1 MQTCGKPYFLCEKGV
16 NSSENQGNMYLWAMK
31 PSIKLPIEDFDYHL
45 PDQSIAYTPASNRS
59 DSKLLVWNKEI
70 VAESTYNHIA
80 SFMPEKGA
88 LYFNNSKVIA
98 ARIHFQKAN
107 NSTIEI
113 FCLEPS
119 NNYQPISMAMQ
130 ATQKVEWICLVGGA
144 KKWKEDYLEK
154 EFEIIQP
161 SINGEN
167 LGENI
172 GEDKVENKPIKN
184 TNNSITIIVKAKKI
198 KSIDGKF
205 LIEFSWDNE
214 TISFSE
220 IIEHIGSIPLPP
232 YIQRATT
239 EEDKD
244 RYQTTYAKEEGSVA
258 APTAGLH
265 FNAAIFESLAQ
276 KKCSTDFISLHV
288 GAGTFMP
295 VKTAA
300 ITDHEMHA
308 EVFEITKAT
317 LIHLIEIANQK
328 ELNPS
333 NYTPVIAVGTT
344 TLRTIESLY
353 WLGVK
358 LINNERLQE
367 NKDLHLMQWD
377 AYASNLS
384 AENESTENESNS
396 DSSNNTNDD
405 TTIDN
410 NNSITVKEALSTLLS
425 WMQSHQMDPLIT
437 STQLMI
443 VPGYKFK
450 IANGLVTNFHQPKS
464 TLLLIIAAITGD
476 KWKSIY
482 QHAIDNQYRFL
493 SYGDGCF
500 FTINA

>member
-1 MQTCGKPYFLCEKGV
+1 
-16 NSSENQGNMYLWAMK
+16 MK
-31 PSIKLPIEDFDYHL
+31 PPISLPIQDFDYYL

-59 DSKLLVWNKEI
+59 DSKLLVWDKEI
-70 VAESTYNHIA
+70 IAESTYNHIA
-80 SFMPEKGA
+80 KFIPEKAA
-88 LYFNNSKVIA
+88 LFFNNSKVIA

-119 NNYQPISMAMQ
+119 AFYQPISIAMQ

-144 KKWKEDYLEK
+144 KKWKEDFLEK
-154 EFEIIQP
+154 EIEIIQP
-161 SINGEN
+161 SNNYNGVS
-167 LGENI
+167 I
-172 GEDKVENKPIKN
+172 KVR
-184 TNNSITIIVKAKKI
+184 AKKI
-198 KSIDGKF
+198 KSLEGKF
-205 LIEFSWDNE
+205 LIEFSWDND

-239 EEDKD
+239 QEDKD

-265 FNAAIFESLAQ
+265 FNDDIFKTLTEKNCAIH
-276 KKCSTDFISLHV
+276 FISLHV

-295 VKTAA
+295 VKTDK

-308 EVFEITKAT
+308 EVFEITTAT
-317 LIHLIEIANQK
+317 LTILIDITKRK
-328 ELNPS
+328 ELNPAQ
-333 NYTPVIAVGTT
+333 YTPVIAVGTT
-344 TLRTIESLY
+344 TLRTLETLY

-358 LINNERLQE
+358 LIRNPNLQE
-367 NKDLHLMQWD
+367 NKDLHLDQWD
-377 AYASNLS
+377 AY
-384 AENESTENESNS
+384 ESNNDTNN
-396 DSSNNTNDD
+396 DSKP
-405 TTIDN
+405 
-410 NNSITVKEALSTLLS
+410 SIAVKDALSKLLS
-425 WMQSHQMDPLIT
+425 WMQSHQMHSLVT

-443 VPGYKFK
+443 VPGYSFK
-450 IANGLVTNFHQPKS
+450 IVNGLVTNFHQPKS

-476 KWKSIY
+476 KWKNIY

-500 FTINA
+500 FTINE

>member
-1 MQTCGKPYFLCEKGV
+1 MQTCGKAYFLCEKEV

-31 PSIKLPIEDFDYHL
+31 PPISLPIQDFDYDL
-45 PDQSIAYTPASNRS
+45 PDQSIAYTPAANRS
-59 DSKLLVWNKEI
+59 DSKLLVWDKEI
-70 VAESTYNHIA
+70 IAESTYNHIA
-80 SFMPEKGA
+80 KFIPEKAA

-119 NNYQPISMAMQ
+119 NNYQPISVAMQ

-144 KKWKEDYLEK
+144 KKWKEDFLEK
-154 EFEIIQP
+154 EFELITP
-161 SINGEN
+161 S
-167 LGENI
+167 
-172 GEDKVENKPIKN
+172 KN
-184 TNNSITIIVKAKKI
+184 TNNSITIKVKAKKI
-198 KSIDGKF
+198 KSLDGKF
-205 LIEFSWDNE
+205 LIEFSWDND

-232 YIQRATT
+232 YIQRPTT
-239 EEDKD
+239 QEDKD

-265 FNAAIFESLAQ
+265 FNDAIFDSLSE
-276 KKCSTDFISLHV
+276 KKCSTNFISLHV

-295 VKTAA
+295 VKTDN

-308 EVFEITKAT
+308 EVFEITTTT
-317 LIHLIEIANQK
+317 LTNLIEIAKQK
-328 ELNPS
+328 ELNPAQ
-333 NYTPVIAVGTT
+333 YTPVIAVGTT
-344 TLRTIESLY
+344 TLRTLETLY
-353 WLGVK
+353 CLGVK
-358 LINNERLQE
+358 LIHNPSLQE
-367 NKDLHLMQWD
+367 NKDLHLVQWD
-377 AYASNLS
+377 AYK
-384 AENESTENESNS
+384 
-396 DSSNNTNDD
+396 SNNDSKP
-405 TTIDN
+405 
-410 NNSITVKEALSTLLS
+410 SITVKDALGTLLS
-425 WMQSHQMDPLIT
+425 WMQSHQMDQLIT

-443 VPGYKFK
+443 VPGYSFK

-476 KWKSIY
+476 KWKNIY

-500 FTINA
+500 FTIN

>member
-1 MQTCGKPYFLCEKGV
+1 MQTCGKAYFLCEKEV

-31 PSIKLPIEDFDYHL
+31 PPISLPIQDFDYDL

-59 DSKLLVWNKEI
+59 DSKLLVWDKKI
-70 VAESTYNHIA
+70 IAESNYNQIA
-80 SFMPEKGA
+80 NFIPEKTA
-88 LYFNNSKVIA
+88 LFFNNSKVIA

-119 NNYQPISMAMQ
+119 TAYQPISIAMQ
-130 ATQKVEWICLVGGA
+130 ATRKVEWICLVGGA
-144 KKWKEDYLEK
+144 KKWKEDFLEK
-154 EFEIIQP
+154 EFDIFQK

-167 LGENI
+167 IGKDKLAENNNGVTI
-172 GEDKVENKPIKN
+172 KVR
-184 TNNSITIIVKAKKI
+184 AKKI
-198 KSIDGKF
+198 KTLEGKF
-205 LIEFSWDNE
+205 LIEFSWNNDS
-214 TISFSE
+214 ISFSE

-265 FNAAIFESLAQ
+265 FNDAIFESLAE
-276 KKCSTDFISLHV
+276 KNCSINFISLHV

-295 VKTAA
+295 VKTDN

-308 EVFEITKAT
+308 EVFEINITT
-317 LIHLIEIANQK
+317 LTDLIAIAKQK
-328 ELNPS
+328 ESNPS
-333 NYTPVIAVGTT
+333 QYTPVIAVGTT
-344 TLRTIESLY
+344 TLRTLETLY

-358 LINNERLQE
+358 LIRNPSLEE
-367 NKDLHLMQWD
+367 NKDLHLVQWD
-377 AYASNLS
+377 AY
-384 AENESTENESNS
+384 
-396 DSSNNTNDD
+396 D
-405 TTIDN
+405 TN
-410 NNSITVKEALSTLLS
+410 NNSDANHSIPVKEAIGRLLS
-425 WMQSHQMDPLIT
+425 WMQSHQMHSLIT

-443 VPGYKFK
+443 VPGYNFK
-450 IANGLVTNFHQPKS
+450 IVNGLVTNFHQPKS

-476 KWKSIY
+476 KWKTIY

-493 SYGDGCF
+493 SYGDGCYF
-500 FTINA
+500 AINE

>member
-1 MQTCGKPYFLCEKGV
+1 MKPYI
-16 NSSENQGNMYLWAMK
+16 N
-31 PSIKLPIEDFDYHL
+31 LPIEDFDYHL
-45 PDQSIAYTPASNRS
+45 PDQSIAYTPATNRS

-80 SFMPEKGA
+80 SFIPKKAA

-107 NSTIEI
+107 NSIIEI

-119 NNYQPISMAMQ
+119 NNYQPISIAMQ

-154 EFEIIQP
+154 EFELITGSNNGKGEIVANNDDNISNNKGV
-161 SINGEN
+161 SI
-167 LGENI
+167 
-172 GEDKVENKPIKN
+172 KVR
-184 TNNSITIIVKAKKI
+184 AKKI

-205 LIEFSWDNE
+205 LIEFSWNNVN
-214 TISFSE
+214 ISFSE
-220 IIEHIGSIPLPP
+220 IIEQIGSIPLPP

-244 RYQTTYAKEEGSVA
+244 RYQTTYAKQEGSVA

-265 FNAAIFESLAQ
+265 FTTTIFESLAQ
-276 KKCSTDFISLHV
+276 KNCSTDFISLHV

-295 VKTAA
+295 VKTEN
-300 ITDHEMHA
+300 ITDHAMHA
-308 EVFEITKAT
+308 EVFEITTAT
-317 LIHLIEIANQK
+317 LTHLIAIAKLK

-333 NYTPVIAVGTT
+333 EYTPVIAVGTT
-344 TLRTIESLY
+344 TLRTLESLY

-358 LINNERLQE
+358 LINNKKLQE

-377 AYASNLS
+377 AYDAGS
-384 AENESTENESNS
+384 ESNNATKNVRS
-396 DSSNNTNDD
+396 
-405 TTIDN
+405 
-410 NNSITVKEALSTLLS
+410 SITVKDALGTLLS
-425 WMQSHQMDPLIT
+425 WMQSHQMTTLIT

-443 VPGYKFK
+443 VPGYNFK

-476 KWKSIY
+476 DWKNIY
-482 QHAIDNQYRFL
+482 QHAIENHYRFL

-500 FTINA
+500 FTIN

>member
-1 MQTCGKPYFLCEKGV
+1 MKPYI
-16 NSSENQGNMYLWAMK
+16 N
-31 PSIKLPIEDFDYHL
+31 LPIEDFDYHL
-45 PDQSIAYTPASNRS
+45 PDQSIAYTPATNRS

-80 SFMPEKGA
+80 SFIPKKAA

-107 NSTIEI
+107 NSIIEI

-119 NNYQPISMAMQ
+119 NNYKPISIAMQ

-154 EFEIIQP
+154 EFELITGSNNGKGEIVANNDDNISNNKGV
-161 SINGEN
+161 SI
-167 LGENI
+167 
-172 GEDKVENKPIKN
+172 KVR
-184 TNNSITIIVKAKKI
+184 AKKI

-205 LIEFSWDNE
+205 LIEFSWNNVN
-214 TISFSE
+214 ISFSE
-220 IIEHIGSIPLPP
+220 IIEQIGSIPLPP

-244 RYQTTYAKEEGSVA
+244 RYQTTYAKQEGSVA

-265 FNAAIFESLAQ
+265 FTTAIFESLAQ
-276 KKCSTDFISLHV
+276 KNCSTDFISLHV

-295 VKTAA
+295 VKTEN
-300 ITDHEMHA
+300 ITDHAMHA
-308 EVFEITKAT
+308 EVFEITTANLT
-317 LIHLIEIANQK
+317 HLIAIAKLK

-333 NYTPVIAVGTT
+333 EYTPVIAVGTT
-344 TLRTIESLY
+344 TLRTLESLY

-358 LINNERLQE
+358 LINNKKLQE

-377 AYASNLS
+377 AYDAGS
-384 AENESTENESNS
+384 ESNNATKNVRS
-396 DSSNNTNDD
+396 
-405 TTIDN
+405 
-410 NNSITVKEALSTLLS
+410 SITVKDALGTLLS
-425 WMQSHQMDPLIT
+425 WMQSHQMTTLIT

-443 VPGYKFK
+443 VPGYNFK

-476 KWKSIY
+476 DWKNIY
-482 QHAIDNQYRFL
+482 QHAIENQYRFL

-500 FTINA
+500 FTIN

>member
-1 MQTCGKPYFLCEKGV
+1 
-16 NSSENQGNMYLWAMK
+16 MK

-70 VAESTYNHIA
+70 IAESTYNHIA
-80 SFMPEKGA
+80 SFIPEKAA

-119 NNYQPISMAMQ
+119 AAFQPISMAMQ
-130 ATQKVEWICLVGGA
+130 ASQKVEWICLVGGA

-154 EFEIIQP
+154 EFELTTP
-161 SINGEN
+161 SNNNNGVT
-167 LGENI
+167 I
-172 GEDKVENKPIKN
+172 KVR
-184 TNNSITIIVKAKKI
+184 AKKI

-205 LIEFSWDNE
+205 LIEFSWDNN

-244 RYQTTYAKEEGSVA
+244 RYQTTYAKQEGSVA

-265 FNAAIFESLAQ
+265 FTTAIFESLTQ
-276 KKCSTDFISLHV
+276 KKCTTEFISLHV

-295 VKTAA
+295 VKTTH

-308 EVFEITKAT
+308 EVFEINTAT
-317 LIHLIEIANQK
+317 LIHLIEIAKQK
-328 ELNPS
+328 ELNPT

-344 TLRTIESLY
+344 TLRTIETLY

-358 LINNERLQE
+358 LINNKSLQK

-377 AYASNLS
+377 AYASNPS
-384 AENESTENESNS
+384 SENESNS
-396 DSSNNTNDD
+396 GSSNNTNDD
-405 TTIDN
+405 TTIDY
-410 NNSITVKEALSTLLS
+410 NNSITVKNALSTLLN
-425 WMQSHQMDPLIT
+425 WMQSHQMAELIT

-443 VPGYKFK
+443 VPGYTFK

-476 KWKSIY
+476 HWKSIY
-482 QHAIDNQYRFL
+482 QHAIEKQYRFL

-500 FTINA
+500 FTINE

>member
-1 MQTCGKPYFLCEKGV
+1 MQTCGKAYFLCEKEV

-31 PSIKLPIEDFDYHL
+31 PPISLPIQDFDYDL
-45 PDQSIAYTPASNRS
+45 PDQSIAYTPAANRS
-59 DSKLLVWNKEI
+59 DSKLLVWDKEI
-70 VAESTYNHIA
+70 IAESTYNHIA
-80 SFMPEKGA
+80 KFIPEKAA

-98 ARIHFQKAN
+98 ARIHFHKAN

-119 NNYQPISMAMQ
+119 ASYQPISIAMQ

-144 KKWKEDYLEK
+144 KKWKEDFLEK
-154 EFEIIQP
+154 EFELITP
-161 SINGEN
+161 S
-167 LGENI
+167 
-172 GEDKVENKPIKN
+172 KN
-184 TNNSITIIVKAKKI
+184 TNNSITIKVKAKKI
-198 KSIDGKF
+198 KSLDGKF
-205 LIEFSWDNE
+205 LIEFSWDNDS
-214 TISFSE
+214 ISFSE

-239 EEDKD
+239 QEDKD

-265 FNAAIFESLAQ
+265 FNDAIFDSLSE
-276 KKCSTDFISLHV
+276 KKCSTNFISLHV

-295 VKTAA
+295 VKTDN

-308 EVFEITKAT
+308 EVFEITTTT
-317 LIHLIEIANQK
+317 LTNLIEIAKQK
-328 ELNPS
+328 ELNPAQ
-333 NYTPVIAVGTT
+333 YTPVIAVGTT
-344 TLRTIESLY
+344 TLRTLETLY

-358 LINNERLQE
+358 LIHNPSLQE
-367 NKDLHLMQWD
+367 NKDLHLVQWD
-377 AYASNLS
+377 AYK
-384 AENESTENESNS
+384 
-396 DSSNNTNDD
+396 SNNDSKP
-405 TTIDN
+405 
-410 NNSITVKEALSTLLS
+410 SITVKDALGTLLS
-425 WMQSHQMDPLIT
+425 WMQSHQMDQLIT

-443 VPGYKFK
+443 VPGYSFK

-476 KWKSIY
+476 KWKNIY

-500 FTINA
+500 FTIN

>member
-1 MQTCGKPYFLCEKGV
+1 MQTCGKAYFLCEKEV

-31 PSIKLPIEDFDYHL
+31 PPISLPIQDFDYIL
-45 PDQSIAYTPASNRS
+45 PDQSIAYTPATNRS
-59 DSKLLVWNKEI
+59 DSKLLVWDKEI
-70 VAESTYNHIA
+70 IAESTYNHIA
-80 SFMPEKGA
+80 KFIPEKAA
-88 LYFNNSKVIA
+88 LFFNNSKVIA
-98 ARIHFQKAN
+98 ARIHFHKAN

-119 NNYQPISMAMQ
+119 ASYQPISIAMQ
-130 ATQKVEWICLVGGA
+130 ATRKVEWICLVGGA
-144 KKWKEDYLEK
+144 KKWKEEFLEK
-154 EFEIIQP
+154 VFEIFQP
-161 SINGEN
+161 SNNNNGVT
-167 LGENI
+167 I
-172 GEDKVENKPIKN
+172 KVR
-184 TNNSITIIVKAKKI
+184 AKKI
-198 KSIDGKF
+198 KSLDGKF
-205 LIEFSWDNE
+205 LIEFSWDND

-265 FNAAIFESLAQ
+265 FNDAIFDSLSE
-276 KKCSTDFISLHV
+276 KKCSTNFISLHV

-295 VKTAA
+295 VKTDD

-308 EVFEITKAT
+308 EVFEITSTT
-317 LIHLIEIANQK
+317 LTDLLAITKQK
-328 ELNPS
+328 ELYPAQ
-333 NYTPVIAVGTT
+333 YTPVIAVGTT
-344 TLRTIESLY
+344 TLRTLETLY

-358 LINNERLQE
+358 LIHNPSLQE
-367 NKDLHLMQWD
+367 NKDLHLVQWD
-377 AYASNLS
+377 AYV
-384 AENESTENESNS
+384 T
-396 DSSNNTNDD
+396 
-405 TTIDN
+405 N
-410 NNSITVKEALSTLLS
+410 NNSDANHGIPAKDALDTLLS
-425 WMQSHQMDPLIT
+425 WMQSHQMHSLIT

-443 VPGYKFK
+443 VPGYSFK

-476 KWKSIY
+476 KWKNIY

-500 FTINA
+500 FTINE

>member
-1 MQTCGKPYFLCEKGV
+1 
-16 NSSENQGNMYLWAMK
+16 MK

-70 VAESTYNHIA
+70 IAESTYNHIA
-80 SFMPEKGA
+80 SFMPEKAA

-154 EFEIIQP
+154 EFELITP
-161 SINGEN
+161 SKNGKDN
-167 LGENI
+167 KGVTI
-172 GEDKVENKPIKN
+172 KVR
-184 TNNSITIIVKAKKI
+184 AKKI

-205 LIEFSWDNE
+205 LIEFSWDNN

-244 RYQTTYAKEEGSVA
+244 RYQTTYAKQEGSVA

-265 FNAAIFESLAQ
+265 FTTAIFESLAQ

-295 VKTAA
+295 VKTDN

-308 EVFEITKAT
+308 EVFEITTAT
-317 LIHLIEIANQK
+317 LTHLIEIAKQK
-328 ELNPS
+328 ELNPTD
-333 NYTPVIAVGTT
+333 YTPVIAVGST
-344 TLRTIESLY
+344 TLRTIETLY

-358 LINNERLQE
+358 LINNESLQK

-377 AYASNLS
+377 AYDANPRS
-384 AENESTENESNS
+384 ENESNS
-396 DSSNNTNDD
+396 GSSNNTNDD
-405 TTIDN
+405 ITIDN
-410 NNSITVKEALSTLLS
+410 NNSITVKEALSKLLS
-425 WMQSHQMDPLIT
+425 WMQSHQMTQLVT

-443 VPGYKFK
+443 VPGYTFK

-476 KWKSIY
+476 NWKSIY
-482 QHAIDNQYRFL
+482 QHAIENQYRFL

-500 FTINA
+500 FKINE

>member
-1 MQTCGKPYFLCEKGV
+1 M
-16 NSSENQGNMYLWAMK
+16 NSTENQGKMYLWAMK
-31 PSIKLPIEDFDYHL
+31 PSINLPIEDFDYHL
-45 PDQSIAYTPASNRS
+45 PDQSIAYSPATNRS
-59 DSKLLVWNKEI
+59 DSKLLVWNKKI
-70 VAESTYNHIA
+70 IAESTYNHIA
-80 SFMPEKGA
+80 SFIPEKAA

-119 NNYQPISMAMQ
+119 NNYQPISKAMQ

-154 EFEIIQP
+154 EFELITP
-161 SINGEN
+161 SNNNNGVTV
-167 LGENI
+167 
-172 GEDKVENKPIKN
+172 KVC
-184 TNNSITIIVKAKKI
+184 AKKI

-205 LIEFSWDNE
+205 LIEFSWDNDK
-214 TISFSE
+214 ISFSE

-244 RYQTTYAKEEGSVA
+244 RYQTTYAKQEGSVA

-295 VKTAA
+295 VKTAH

-308 EVFEITKAT
+308 EVFEITTAT
-317 LIHLIEIANQK
+317 LNHLIEIANQK
-328 ELNPS
+328 ELNPT
-333 NYTPVIAVGTT
+333 NYTPVIAIGTT

-358 LINNERLQE
+358 LINNEKLQE

-377 AYASNLS
+377 AY
-384 AENESTENESNS
+384 ETYNETYNETT
-396 DSSNNTNDD
+396 NNTNNDINKD
-405 TTIDN
+405 AKP
-410 NNSITVKEALSTLLS
+410 SITVKNALSTLLS
-425 WMQSHQMDPLIT
+425 WMQSHQMDQLIT

-443 VPGYKFK
+443 VPGYSFK
-450 IANGLVTNFHQPKS
+450 VANGLVTNFHQPKS
-464 TLLLIIAAITGD
+464 TLLLIIAAITKD
-476 KWKSIY
+476 HWKSIY
-482 QHAIDNQYRFL
+482 QHAIENQYRFL

-500 FTINA
+500 FTINE

>member
-1 MQTCGKPYFLCEKGV
+1 VQTCGKAYFLCEKEV

-31 PSIKLPIEDFDYHL
+31 PPISLPLQDFDYEL
-45 PDQSIAYTPASNRS
+45 PDQSIAYTPAANRS

-70 VAESTYNHIA
+70 IAESTYNHIA
-80 SFMPEKGA
+80 KFIPEKAA
-88 LYFNNSKVIA
+88 LFFNNSKVIA
-98 ARIHFQKAN
+98 ARIHFHKAN

-119 NNYQPISMAMQ
+119 ASYQPISIAMQ

-144 KKWKEDYLEK
+144 KKWKEDFLEK
-154 EFEIIQP
+154 EFEIIQT

-167 LGENI
+167 LVKDKLAENNNDNNNNNNNGVSI
-172 GEDKVENKPIKN
+172 KVR
-184 TNNSITIIVKAKKI
+184 AKKI
-198 KSIDGKF
+198 KSLDGKF
-205 LIEFSWDNE
+205 LIEFSWDNDN
-214 TISFSE
+214 ISFSE

-265 FNAAIFESLAQ
+265 FNDAIFESLTE
-276 KKCSTDFISLHV
+276 KNCGIHFISLHV

-295 VKTAA
+295 VKTDK

-308 EVFEITKAT
+308 EVFEITTTT
-317 LIHLIEIANQK
+317 LTNLIAIAKQK
-328 ELNPS
+328 EFNPAQ
-333 NYTPVIAVGTT
+333 YTPVIAVGTT
-344 TLRTIESLY
+344 TLRTLETLY

-358 LINNERLQE
+358 LIHNPSLQE
-367 NKDLHLMQWD
+367 NKDLHLVQWD
-377 AYASNLS
+377 AY
-384 AENESTENESNS
+384 ES
-396 DSSNNTNDD
+396 NDD
-405 TTIDN
+405 TN
-410 NNSITVKEALSTLLS
+410 NDSKPIIAVKDALGTLLK
-425 WMQSHQMDPLIT
+425 WMQSHQMHSLVT

-443 VPGYKFK
+443 VPGYSFK

-476 KWKSIY
+476 KWKNIY
-482 QHAIDNQYRFL
+482 QHAIDNDYRFL
-493 SYGDGCF
+493 SYGDGCYF
-500 FTINA
+500 AINE

>member
-1 MQTCGKPYFLCEKGV
+1 VQTCGKPYFLCEKGV

-59 DSKLLVWNKEI
+59 DSKLLVWDKEI
-70 VAESTYNHIA
+70 IAESTYNHIA
-80 SFMPEKGA
+80 SFIPEKAA

-119 NNYQPISMAMQ
+119 NNYQPISLAMQ

-144 KKWKEDYLEK
+144 KKWKEDFLEK
-154 EFEIIQP
+154 EFELIKP
-161 SINGEN
+161 SKNGK
-167 LGENI
+167 
-172 GEDKVENKPIKN
+172 DKIAANN
-184 TNNSITIIVKAKKI
+184 NNSNNGVGNNGVGIKVRAKKI

-205 LIEFSWDNE
+205 LIEFSWDNDS
-214 TISFSE
+214 ISFSE

-244 RYQTTYAKEEGSVA
+244 RYQTTYAKQEGSVA

-265 FNAAIFESLAQ
+265 FNDAIFESLAQ
-276 KKCSTDFISLHV
+276 KKCSTNFISLHV

-308 EVFEITKAT
+308 EVFEITTAT

-328 ELNPS
+328 ELSPTH
-333 NYTPVIAVGTT
+333 YTPVIAVGTT

-377 AYASNLS
+377 AYASNLRS
-384 AENESTENESNS
+384 ENESNS
-396 DSSNNTNDD
+396 GSSNNANDD

-410 NNSITVKEALSTLLS
+410 NNSITVKEALSKLLS
-425 WMQSHQMDPLIT
+425 WMQSHQMNQLIT

-443 VPGYKFK
+443 VPGYTFK

-482 QHAIDNQYRFL
+482 QHAIDKHYRFL

-500 FTINA
+500 FTIN

>member
-1 MQTCGKPYFLCEKGV
+1 VQTCGKAYFLCEKGV

-31 PSIKLPIEDFDYHL
+31 PPISLPLQDFDYHL
-45 PDQSIAYTPASNRS
+45 PDQSIAYTPAANRS
-59 DSKLLVWNKEI
+59 DSKLLVWDKEI
-70 VAESTYNHIA
+70 IAESTYNHIA
-80 SFMPEKGA
+80 RFMPEKAA

-107 NSTIEI
+107 DTTIEI

-119 NNYQPISMAMQ
+119 NNYQPISKAMQ
-130 ATQKVEWICLVGGA
+130 ASQKVEWICLVGGA

-154 EFEIIQP
+154 EFELITP
-161 SINGEN
+161 SNNGEITGGN
-167 LGENI
+167 KVENNV
-172 GEDKVENKPIKN
+172 ENNVENKPTKN
-184 TNNSITIIVKAKKI
+184 TNSSITIKVKAKKI

-214 TISFSE
+214 NISFSE

-244 RYQTTYAKEEGSVA
+244 RYQTTYAKQEGSVA

-276 KKCSTDFISLHV
+276 KKCSTEFISLHV

-295 VKTAA
+295 VKTAH

-308 EVFEITKAT
+308 EVFEITTAT

-328 ELNPS
+328 ELNS
-333 NYTPVIAVGTT
+333 EAYTPVIAVGTT
-344 TLRTIESLY
+344 TLRTLETLY

-358 LINNERLQE
+358 LINNEKLKE

-377 AYASNLS
+377 AYDANNDSN
-384 AENESTENESNS
+384 
-396 DSSNNTNDD
+396 NNTNNDINKD
-405 TTIDN
+405 AKP
-410 NNSITVKEALSTLLS
+410 SITVKDALGTLLK
-425 WMQSHQMDPLIT
+425 WMQSHQMHSLVT

-443 VPGYKFK
+443 VPGYSFK

-476 KWKSIY
+476 KWKNIY
-482 QHAIDNQYRFL
+482 QHAIDNLYRFL
-493 SYGDGCF
+493 SYGDGCLF
-500 FTINA
+500 RINE

>member
-1 MQTCGKPYFLCEKGV
+1 VQTCGKAYFLCEKEV

-31 PSIKLPIEDFDYHL
+31 PPISLPIQDFDYDL
-45 PDQSIAYTPASNRS
+45 PDQSIAYTPASHRS
-59 DSKLLVWNKEI
+59 DSKLLVWDKEI
-70 VAESTYNHIA
+70 IAESNYNHIA
-80 SFMPEKGA
+80 KFIPEKAA
-88 LYFNNSKVIA
+88 LFFNNSKVIA
-98 ARIHFQKAN
+98 ARIHFHKAN

-119 NNYQPISMAMQ
+119 AAYQPISMAMQ

-144 KKWKEDYLEK
+144 KKWKEDFLEK

-161 SINGEN
+161 SNNNNGVS
-167 LGENI
+167 I
-172 GEDKVENKPIKN
+172 KVR
-184 TNNSITIIVKAKKI
+184 AKKI
-198 KSIDGKF
+198 KSLDGKF
-205 LIEFSWDNE
+205 LIEFSWDND

-265 FNAAIFESLAQ
+265 FNDAIFKTLDE
-276 KKCSTDFISLHV
+276 KKCSTHFISLHV

-295 VKTAA
+295 VKTDN

-308 EVFEITKAT
+308 EVFEITSTT
-317 LIHLIEIANQK
+317 LTDLIDIAKQK
-328 ELNPS
+328 ELNPAQ
-333 NYTPVIAVGTT
+333 YTPVIAVGTT
-344 TLRTIESLY
+344 TLRTLETLY

-358 LINNERLQE
+358 LIHNPSLHE
-367 NKDLHLMQWD
+367 NKDLHLVQWD
-377 AYASNLS
+377 AYVTNNELKSDANRSIPVKDALENLR
-384 AENESTENESNS
+384 
-396 DSSNNTNDD
+396 
-405 TTIDN
+405 
-410 NNSITVKEALSTLLS
+410 S
-425 WMQSHQMDPLIT
+425 WMQSHQMHSLIT

-443 VPGYKFK
+443 VPGYNFK

-476 KWKSIY
+476 KWKTIY

-493 SYGDGCF
+493 SYGDGCYF
-500 FTINA
+500 AINE